1 MILEIY
7 KKSKLIFFPILFVLI
22 IFLTSSTFAAETENA
37 NEQMFQLE
45 SILNSSSSYSAF
57 QTTMLLNSAQS
68 LIDTGISYEDTEEV
82 ISNGIEKS
90 VNAYNIKKLL
100 DVILENQQSGLPSE
114 SLINKINEGL
124 AKSVDNNTI
133 VTVISAK
140 AENIKIASEMLN
152 EAQQGGLNI
161 DDSLEI
167 VDVLVDSLENN
178 VPRESLS
185 WLLNTAT
192 DEGRSIEEIT
202 QISGEFSN
210 LSLTAS
216 DLGLSSEEISCLFE
230 KAIDDEGIESICE
243 NIQDSLEAEMITAKM
258 ERSEGKDT
266 ASADSGSGGTA
277 LTSQEDDPL
286 DIGETPAQDGGEAP
300 IDTGGNGPTDPASP
314 TPPPAEDDSPPPPE
328 N

>member
-1 MILEIY
+1 MILKIY

-266 ASADSGSGGTA
+266 ASADSDSGGTA